1 VTARGSRRPAGTL
14 HVDPHV
20 DLHVDLHVD
29 DLVVPAGIG
38 DEDAVRDAVESALRE
53 ALQDRLCGDSP
64 TTISLPDVRVRL
76 DEPLATDPSGL
87 SRQVAAEVTRVV
99 LP

>member
-1 VTARGSRRPAGTL
+1 MTARSSRRPAGTL
-14 HVDPHV
+14 QVDP
-20 DLHVDLHVD
+20 HVDLHVD

-87 SRQVAAEVTRVV
+87 GRQVAAEVTRVV